1 MSQRMRTESV
11 NLQTIA
17 GWWVRILRFDFTALD
32 EVRSERQATVAAV
45 AIVFA
50 SSILCGVGS
59 WLWALQ
65 HDDFGAIDT
74 NEVLLKS
81 LLLGSIVQTAVWVLW
96 VYIVYQILVRGYAAQ
111 VEFSELMRTMGF
123 AFAPAAFGIL
133 VGITNLAVPF
143 GVISMGMT
151 LLFSNLAVQTVSG
164 TDVRESTLAN
174 VTGFGAFAIV
184 MGVFA
189 NIAEIGTF
197 GGIAPGIF
205 FFSLDL

>member
-1 MSQRMRTESV
+1 MRTESV
-11 NLQTIA
+11 NLQTIF
-17 GWWVRILRFDFTALD
+17 GWWVRILRFDFTVLD
-32 EVRSERQATVAAV
+32 EVRAEPQATVASIAV
-45 AIVFA
+45 VFTA
-50 SSILCGVGS
+50 SVLCGLGT

-65 HDDFGAIDT
+65 HDDFANIDT
-74 NEVLLKS
+74 NEVLLKA
-81 LLLGSIVQTAVWVLW
+81 LLLGSIVQTAVWFLW
-96 VYIVYQILVRGYAAQ
+96 VYVVYQILLRGYAAR
-111 VEFSELMRTMGF
+111 VDFSELVRTMGF
-123 AFAPAAFGIL
+123 AFTPAMFGVL

-143 GVISMGMT
+143 GVISMGMA

-189 NIAEIGTF
+189 NIAEVGTF